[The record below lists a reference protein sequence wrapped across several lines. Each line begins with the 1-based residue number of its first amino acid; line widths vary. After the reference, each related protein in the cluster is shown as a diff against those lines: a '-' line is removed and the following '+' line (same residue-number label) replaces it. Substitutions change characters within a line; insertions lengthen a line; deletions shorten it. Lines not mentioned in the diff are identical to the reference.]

1 MARLNLPRQPA
12 GLHSEARVAGR
23 QVNPHILL
31 MYSVI
36 GYPAS
41 PVFGP
46 HLPQYDIVLTANL
59 KVPHEQSGELPV
71 PLFPPFALRSDA
83 EAALTNVYLSPY
95 DPVNPWLEP
104 KSDFDND
111 VSL

>member
-1 MARLNLPRQPA
+1 
-12 GLHSEARVAGR
+12 
-23 QVNPHILL
+23 

-46 HLPQYDIVLTANL
+46 HSPQYDIVLTADL
-59 KVPHEQSGELPV
+59 DVPHAQSGELPV
-71 PLFPPFALRSDA
+71 PLFPPFALRADA

-104 KSDFDND
+104 KNNFDND

>member
-1 MARLNLPRQPA
+1 
-12 GLHSEARVAGR
+12 
-23 QVNPHILL
+23 

-46 HLPQYDIVLTANL
+46 HSPQYDIVLTADL
-59 KVPHEQSGELPV
+59 KVPNAQSGELPV
-71 PLFPPFALRSDA
+71 PLFPPFALRADA

-95 DPVNPWLEP
+95 DPVNPWLP
-104 KSDFDND
+104 AKTDFSSD